1 METPLNTHGERSRIP
16 TFVLPTVLAASGIA
30 LFASVW
36 VVLQETPNEAS
47 MGFVQKIFYFHLPPA
62 ILGYVGFTIC
72 CVASIVYLVN
82 PSFKADCV
90 AQAGAAI
97 GVLFCGMV
105 LISGP
110 LWAKK
115 AWGEYWSGEPRLT
128 LTLALFVIYVAYIL
142 VRSYGGPGALTRR
155 IGAVLAIF
163 GFADIPLIRYAVT
176 KWGGSHPPLETGTR
190 GGMSTEMWA
199 TMQLSFVAFGLL
211 FVGLFWLRLRLG
223 LMSEQAESLHVEIGD
238 RELQIEDLSE

>member
-1 METPLNTHGERSRIP
+1 MNIHAVVTKIRTYILPA
-16 TFVLPTVLAASGIA
+16 VLLASGIA

-36 VVLQETPNEAS
+36 VIFHATPTEVS

-72 CVASIVYLVN
+72 CVASIVYLVR
-82 PSFKADCV
+82 PSVTADCV

-115 AWGEYWSGEPRLT
+115 AWGQYWSGEPRLT
-128 LTLALFVIYVAYIL
+128 LTLALFVIFVAYIL
-142 VRSYGGPGALTRR
+142 VRSYGGTGALTRR

-190 GGMSTEMWA
+190 GGMSDEMWL
-199 TMQLSFVAFGLL
+199 TMRLSFIAFALL
-211 FVGLFWLRLRLG
+211 FASLFWLRLRLS
-223 LMSEQAESLHVEIGD
+223 LVSEAAESLHVEIGD
-238 RELQIEDLSE
+238 RELLIEDMSE